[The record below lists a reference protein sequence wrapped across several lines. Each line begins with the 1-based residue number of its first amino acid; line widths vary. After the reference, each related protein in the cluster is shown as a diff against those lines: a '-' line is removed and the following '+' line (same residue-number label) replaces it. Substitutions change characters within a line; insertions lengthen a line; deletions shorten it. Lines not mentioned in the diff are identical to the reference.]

1 MASDYDLITGVVVRE
16 PLEYPAYFAAN
27 RRFLRGYGRKGKGTR
42 TGFLVASE
50 TIGGYASS
58 FDVYADLNRNSQR
71 DRGDRYI
78 GYGDVDSSA
87 LGIYESL
94 STGARG
100 YFESE
105 GGYFSIGWNGYLVA
119 SGEIF

>member
-1 MASDYDLITGVVVRE
+1 MRE
-16 PLEYPAYFAAN
+16 PLEYPAYFVAN
-27 RRFLRGYGRKGKGTR
+27 RRFLVGYGKKGRGTS

-50 TIGGYASS
+50 TIGGNASS
-58 FDVYADLNRNSQR
+58 FDVYADLNRNFR
-71 DRGDRYI
+71 LDRWDRYI

-87 LGIYESL
+87 LGLYEGL
-94 STGARG
+94 ATGARG